1 MSFPANILRPLVLS
15 MALLLLAASS
25 SFGQGL
31 SQKIDA
37 EIAKAVADY
46 DKKAAPLCS
55 DLEFIR
61 RVTLDLTG
69 TIPTAEQARA
79 FMKNTS
85 PDKRA
90 ELVDALLKSPAHAW
104 YFAMVL
110 DVTWMERR
118 ADKHV
123 PAANWKQYLRDS
135 LLANKPYDVLVK
147 EILSADGV
155 DAKMRPAAKF
165 YLERE
170 GEPHLI
176 TRDISRLFLGA
187 NWQCAQCHD
196 HPRIEDY
203 KQDMYYGL
211 FAFFNRSYMF
221 TDAKTKQ
228 SVFAEK
234 GEGDASFQSV
244 FDTAKVTKST
254 GPKLFMRAAI
264 VEPKLEKGKEYE
276 VAPTKEVR
284 GIPKFSRRAQ
294 LSNELARGDFAPF
307 SRNGANRLWAHMMG
321 RGIVHPLD
329 MAHGDNPASH
339 PALLEL
345 LGDEFV
351 KSKFNHR
358 EILAQIARSKV
369 YQRSSQLPKGLQDPK
384 PEEYLVGAIRPLS
397 EEQFAYAIL
406 QASGFTDAERLL
418 LGAKVEEASLQ
429 AKLEPQATPIIKAL
443 ATPAGQAPG
452 YEARV
457 EQALYLANNAQ
468 LQGLISPRKGSLS
481 FRLAEIKDAGLFA
494 EELYLGVLTRLPTE
508 DEKKEVEKLLEGK
521 KEAEKA
527 GVIRDLVW
535 ALITSIEFR
544 FQV

>member
-1 MSFPANILRPLVLS
+1 MIAFTINKTKFVCSI
-15 MALLLLAASS
+15 ALMLLAAEWSL
-25 SFGQGL
+25 GQTL

-37 EIAKAVADY
+37 EVAKPIADFE
-46 DKKAAPLCS
+46 KKAAPLCS

-61 RVTLDLTG
+61 RVTLDLIG
-69 TIPTAEQARA
+69 TIPTVEQSRE
-79 FMKNTS
+79 FVKSTNVN
-85 PDKRA
+85 KRS
-90 ELVDALLKSPAHAW
+90 ELVDALLASPAHSW

-123 PAANWKQYLRDS
+123 PSANWKQYLRES
-135 LLANKPYDVLVK
+135 LLANKPYDVMVK

-165 YLERE
+165 YLDRE

-176 TRDISRLFLGA
+176 TRDISRLFLGV

-196 HPRIEDY
+196 HPRVEDY

-211 FAFFNRSYMF
+211 FAFFNRSYVF

-244 FDTAKVTKST
+244 FDPAKVTKSS

-264 VEPKLEKGKEYE
+264 AEPKMEKGKEYE

-284 GIPKFSRRAQ
+284 GIPKFSRRSQ
-294 LSNELARGDFAPF
+294 LANELARGDFAPF
-307 SRNGANRLWAHMMG
+307 ARNGANRLWAHMMG

-329 MAHGDNPASH
+329 LGHGDNPASH
-339 PALLEL
+339 PEL
-345 LGDEFV
+345 LDLLAKEFV
-351 KSKFNHR
+351 NAKFNHK
-358 EILAQIARSKV
+358 EILGQIAKSKA
-369 YQRSSQLPKGLQDPK
+369 YQRSSQVPKGLQDPK

-406 QASGFTDAERLL
+406 QASGFTDAERMI
-418 LGAKVEEASLQ
+418 LGAKVEEAALQ
-429 AKLEPQATPIIKAL
+429 AKLAPQATPIINAL

-468 LQGLISPRKGSLS
+468 LQGLLAPRKGSLS
-481 FRLAEIKDAGLFA
+481 FRLSEIKDAKLFA
-494 EELYLGVLTRLPTE
+494 EELYLGVLTRMPTE
-508 DEKKEVEKLLEGK
+508 DEKKEVEVLLGK
-521 KEAEKA
+521 KDVDKA
-527 GVIRDLVW
+527 GLIRDLVW
-535 ALITSIEFR
+535 ALMTSIEFR